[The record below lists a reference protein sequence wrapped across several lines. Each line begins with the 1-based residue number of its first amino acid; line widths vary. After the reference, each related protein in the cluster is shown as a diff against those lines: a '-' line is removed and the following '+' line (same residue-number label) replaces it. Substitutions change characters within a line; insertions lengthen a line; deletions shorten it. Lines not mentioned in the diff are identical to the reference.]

1 MTNQPIIQ
9 VLASATFK
17 RNLRTLAKKYR
28 SIRDDIQPMIEQLE
42 QGELPGDQ
50 IPSIGY
56 TVFKLSFFVVVNLN
70 CCLSIHKHFLMES
83 SEFVTFF
90 GNS

>member
-28 SIRDDIQPMIEQLE
+28 SIRDDIQPMIEQLV
-42 QGELPGDQ
+42 
-50 IPSIGY
+50 Y
-56 TVFKLSFFVVVNLN
+56 
-70 CCLSIHKHFLMES
+70 CLQVES
-83 SEFVTFF
+83 PK
-90 GNS
+90 

>member
-42 QGELPGDQ
+42 QGESFKALILKISRISPNPFTVASCLLP
-50 IPSIGY
+50 
-56 TVFKLSFFVVVNLN
+56 LA
-70 CCLSIHKHFLMES
+70 S
-83 SEFVTFF
+83 SQQAI
-90 GNS
+90 